1 MTDHAVAVTFLLV
14 TTFVATTLQTLTGFA
29 FALIMMPLATMALG
43 VRTAAPLV
51 ALTALTTYAVNCLRY
66 RAWLNVKE
74 LWRLGLAAMA
84 GVPVGVWMVA
94 IVPESVVKLL
104 LGIVLIGY
112 AVFVLTRP
120 NPLKPCSSGWAY
132 LAGFLSGSLGGAY
145 NTSGPPLVIYASL
158 RQWPKGEFRAGL
170 QSLFLLSGALTVIS
184 HAVANH
190 LTSPVLWLYV
200 CTPPALLLG
209 ILVGAR
215 VDHYVDKERFRLL
228 VVVLILL
235 LGVSLTLNLGRR

>member
-1 MTDHAVAVTFLLV
+1 MTDHAFAVTFLLV
-14 TTFVATTLQTLTGFA
+14 TTFVAATLQTLTGFA
-29 FALIMMPLATMALG
+29 FALIMMPLVTMVLG
-43 VRTAAPLV
+43 LRTAAPLV
-51 ALTALTTYAVNCLRY
+51 AMIALTIYAINCLRY

-94 IVPESVVKLL
+94 SIPEYVVKAL

-112 AVFVLTRP
+112 ALFVLTRP

-145 NTSGPPLVIYASL
+145 NTSGPPLVIYALL

-170 QSLFLLSGALTVIS
+170 QSLFFLSGALTVVS

-190 LTSPVLWLYV
+190 LTSPVVWLYAW
-200 CTPPALLLG
+200 TFPALLLG
-209 ILVGAR
+209 IRTGAWA
-215 VDHYVDKERFRLL
+215 DGYVNKERFRLL
-228 VVVLILL
+228 VIVMILL
-235 LGVSLTLNLGRR
+235 LGVSLMLNLGRR